1 MQKALQPIFISTPC
15 AGNRTFQQQCLFSTA
30 STLHLLSQQRQG
42 LYCMAGSTAGFSEQ
56 WYSISVTTSWYVL
69 SAQRHGVNKKL
80 DILYK

>member
-56 WYSISVTTSWYVL
+56 WQSTVS
-69 SAQRHGVNKKL
+69 Q
-80 DILYK
+80 